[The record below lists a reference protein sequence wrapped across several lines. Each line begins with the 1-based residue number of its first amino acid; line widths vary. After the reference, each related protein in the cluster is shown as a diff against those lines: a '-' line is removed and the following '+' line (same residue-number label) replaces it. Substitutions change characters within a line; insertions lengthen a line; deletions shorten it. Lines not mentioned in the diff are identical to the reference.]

1 MTKAGSTA
9 RTADPDPDPV
19 HATVHLRGARLAYS
33 DEGSGPVV
41 VHGHGLLQSRA
52 TERASG
58 MFDWTPVVATGRR
71 LVRYDAR
78 GHGESTGTPTPA
90 SYTWPHLADD
100 LLALLDRVVGPEPV
114 SGIGC
119 SLGTATLLHAAVREP
134 DRFDRL
140 VLTAPPTAW
149 ASRAAQADLYRL
161 AADLVETRGYS
172 ALAELTARSL
182 AAAAFADLTDRPGH
196 SPAPDVKEALL
207 PTVLRAAAVSDLPTE
222 QEVAA
227 LDLPVLILAWSGD
240 PGHPVST
247 AARLAELIAG
257 SRLHIA
263 ESGTQ
268 LRQWGATAA
277 RFLAPAATLRTPA
290 GHPAHHQHRIPC

>member
-1 MTKAGSTA
+1 MNETGGTA
-9 RTADPDPDPV
+9 RTAHPDTHPV
-19 HATVHLRGARLAYS
+19 NASVHLRGARLAYS
-33 DEGSGPVV
+33 EEGSGPAVV
-41 VHGHGLLQSRA
+41 YGHGLLQSRA

-58 MFDWTPVVATGRR
+58 MFDWTPVVAAGRR

-100 LLALLDRVVGPEPV
+100 LLALLDQVVGPEPV

-134 DRFDRL
+134 GRFDRL

-161 AADLVETRGYS
+161 AADLVARQGHG

-182 AAAAFADLTDRPGH
+182 AAAAFADL
-196 SPAPDVKEALL
+196 PAPPARPSAPAVGEELL
-207 PTVLRAAAVSDLPTE
+207 PAVLRAAAASDLPAE
-222 QEVAA
+222 QDLTA
-227 LDLPVLILAWSGD
+227 LDMPVLILAWAGD

-247 AARLAELIAG
+247 AERLAELIAG

-263 ESGTQ
+263 ESGAQ
-268 LRQWGATAA
+268 LHQWGVTAA
-277 RFLAPAATLRTPA
+277 RFLTPAAALRTPA
-290 GHPAHHQHRIPC
+290 GHPAHH

>member
-1 MTKAGSTA
+1 MNKVGSVM
-9 RTADPDPDPV
+9 RTAHPDPV
-19 HATVHLRGARLAYS
+19 NATVHIRGARLAYS

-58 MFDWTPVVATGRR
+58 MFDWTPVVAAGRR

-90 SYTWPHLADD
+90 SYTWPQLAGD
-100 LLALLDRVVGPEPV
+100 LLALLDQVAGPEPV

-134 DRFDRL
+134 GRFDRL

-149 ASRAAQADLYRL
+149 TSRAAQADLYRL
-161 AADLVETRGYS
+161 AADLVETRGS
-172 ALAELTARSL
+172 GALAELAARSL
-182 AAAAFADLTDRPGH
+182 AAPAFADLPGLPGQP
-196 SPAPDVKEALL
+196 SAPAVGEELL
-207 PTVLRAAAVSDLPTE
+207 PAVLRAAAASDLPTE
-222 QEVAA
+222 QDLTA
-227 LDLPVLILAWSGD
+227 LDLPVLILAWAGD

-247 AARLAELIAG
+247 AERLAELMADA
-257 SRLHIA
+257 RLHVA
-263 ESGTQ
+263 ESGAQ
-268 LRQWGATAA
+268 LRQWGVTAA
-277 RFLAPAATLRTPA
+277 RFLTPAARSRTPA
-290 GHPAHHQHRIPC
+290 GRPTR